1 MKATSLCLIAVSFTA
16 TACAQAIMEHAAA
29 AAGATVG
36 TIGGKVLSSGIDN
49 VLGKAAETGSTTAKK
64 TEEAKPEKQ
73 AKQASAGSETAPAA
87 SGFRRSPKTTRA
99 AAADKPVFATMDRAI
114 PTPVA
119 AIAPPAPTFEDLAK
133 VKEGESLDDVFAS
146 LGKPS
151 SHITIPDE
159 GHLVE
164 ILSYSNGAERIGTI
178 RADNGQVV
186 SFTPVR

>member
-36 TIGGKVLSSGIDN
+36 TIAGKVLSSGIDN

-64 TEEAKPEKQ
+64 TEEAKPERQ
-73 AKQASAGSETAPAA
+73 AKQSSAGSETAPAA

-99 AAADKPVFATMDRAI
+99 TADKPVFATMDRAI

-119 AIAPPAPTFEDLAK
+119 AIAPPAPTFED
-133 VKEGESLDDVFAS
+133 
-146 LGKPS
+146 
-151 SHITIPDE
+151 
-159 GHLVE
+159 
-164 ILSYSNGAERIGTI
+164 
-178 RADNGQVV
+178 
-186 SFTPVR
+186 